1 MLLIPKSRHSH
12 GFTLVELLVVIAII
26 GVLVA
31 LLLPAVQAARE
42 AARRMQCGN
51 NQKQLAL
58 AIHNYHDT
66 YGTLPWASSQGFGFT
81 YHAHVYPFME
91 QTALYSI
98 IQFQDAG
105 AGSNSTPNST
115 FSVVAKTVIKGLK
128 CPSEKTGYVWA
139 PALNGLSNRA
149 VGSYVG
155 CVGSNVTKDSVQA
168 AGSIDV
174 RNGNG
179 ALLVYHVAS
188 SVNRTQDVRFNS
200 ITDGLSNTFLGGES
214 PFSVVSPCTICDRM
228 YGYSYD
234 SDAANGA
241 TSGGDFSE
249 VVCSTY
255 YRMNRSMLKSSVSG
269 NERELSFGSYHPAGC
284 MMQLCDGS
292 IRYVTESVDL
302 AIWQAVGS
310 RDGGE
315 ILQLP

>member
-1 MLLIPKSRHSH
+1 
-12 GFTLVELLVVIAII
+12 VELLVVIAII

-42 AARRMQCGN
+42 AARRMQCSN

-91 QTALYSI
+91 QTPLFNI
-98 IQFQDAG
+98 IQFQDS
-105 AGSNSTPNST
+105 GSGSDSTPNST

-128 CPSEKTGYVWA
+128 CPSEKHGYTWG
-139 PALNGLSNRA
+139 PPLNGLSNRA

-155 CVGSNVTKDSVQA
+155 CVGGDVTKDVPQA
-168 AGSIDV
+168 AGIVDV
-174 RNGNG
+174 RSGNG
-179 ALLVYHVAS
+179 ALLVFHVAS
-188 SVNRTQDVRFNS
+188 TVNRVDSVKFKN

-214 PFSVVSPCTICDRM
+214 PFSVVAPCTICDRM

-234 SDAANGA
+234 ADAANAASGA
-241 TSGGDFSE
+241 GDFSE
-249 VVCSTY
+249 VVCSTFY
-255 YRMNRSMLKSSVSG
+255 PMNRSMLKSSVPG
-269 NERELSFGSYHPAGC
+269 DERELSFGSYHPAGC
-284 MMQLCDGS
+284 LMQMCDGS
-292 IRYVTESVDL
+292 VRYVPESIDIKV
-302 AIWQAVGS
+302 WRAVGS

-315 ILQLP
+315 TLQLP

>member
-1 MLLIPKSRHSH
+1 MSVYLRDRLRRA
-12 GFTLVELLVVIAII
+12 FTLVELLVVIAII

-91 QTALYSI
+91 QVPLYNI
-98 IQFQDAG
+98 IQFQESG
-105 AGSNSTPNST
+105 AGSDSTPNST
-115 FSVVAKTVIKGLK
+115 FSIVAKTVIKGLK
-128 CPSEKTGYVWA
+128 CPSEKTGNVWG
-139 PALNGLSNRA
+139 PSLNNLSNRA

-155 CVGSNVTKDSVQA
+155 CVGSDVQQDSVQA
-168 AGSIDV
+168 AGNIDV

-179 ALLVYHVAS
+179 VMLVFHVAS
-188 SVNRTQDVRFNS
+188 TVNRTADVRFKN

-234 SDAANGA
+234 ADAANSG

-249 VVCSTY
+249 VVCSTFY
-255 YRMNRSMLKSSVSG
+255 KMNRSMLKTSVSG

-284 MMQLCDGS
+284 QMSLCDGS
-292 IRYVTESVDL
+292 VRYIPESIDL
-302 AIWQAVGS
+302 AIWRAVGS

-315 ILQLP
+315 TLQLP

>member
-1 MLLIPKSRHSH
+1 MPVKQGSPKTR

-66 YGTLPWASSQGFGFT
+66 YGTMPWASSQGFGFT

-91 QTALYSI
+91 QQPLYNI
-98 IQFQDAG
+98 IQFQDSG
-105 AGSNSTPNST
+105 EGSDSSPNST
-115 FSVVAKTVIKGLK
+115 FSVLAKTVVKVLK
-128 CPSEKTGYVWA
+128 CPSEKTSNVWA
-139 PALNGLSNRA
+139 PPINGLSNRA

-155 CVGSNVTKDSVQA
+155 CVGSDVTKDSVQA
-168 AGSIDV
+168 SGSIDV

-179 ALLVYHVAS
+179 AMLVFHVAS
-188 SVNRTQDVRFNS
+188 PINRMEVKFKN
-200 ITDGLSNTFLGGES
+200 ITDGLSNTLLGGES
-214 PFSVVSPCTICDRM
+214 PFSVVAPCTICDRM

-234 SDAANGA
+234 ADAANA
-241 TSGGDFSE
+241 AESGGDFSE

-255 YRMNRSMLKSSVSG
+255 YKMNLSMLKTG
-269 NERELSFGSYHPAGC
+269 PTGDERELSFGSYHPAGC
-284 MMQLCDGS
+284 LMQMCDGS
-292 IRYVTESVDL
+292 VRYVSESVDM
-302 AIWQAVGS
+302 AVWRAAGS

-315 ILQLP
+315 TLQLP

>member
-1 MLLIPKSRHSH
+1 MFYSH
-12 GFTLVELLVVIAII
+12 RFVGRRAFTLVELLVVIAII

-91 QTALYSI
+91 QMPLYNI

-105 AGSNSTPNST
+105 EGSDSSPNST
-115 FSVVAKTVIKGLK
+115 FSIVAKTVIKGLK
-128 CPSEKTGYVWA
+128 CPSEKTANVWG
-139 PALNGLSNRA
+139 PPINGLSNRA

-155 CVGSNVTKDSVQA
+155 NCGNDVTLDSAQP
-168 AGSIDV
+168 AGTVDV
-174 RNGNG
+174 RCGNG
-179 ALLVYHVAS
+179 PMLVYHIAQTA
-188 SVNRTQDVRFNS
+188 NRTDVKFKN
-200 ITDGLSNTFLGGES
+200 ITDGLSNTFLQGES
-214 PFSVVSPCTICDRM
+214 PFSVVAPCTICDRM

-234 SDAANGA
+234 SDAANA
-241 TSGGDFSE
+241 ASGSGDFSE
-249 VVCSTY
+249 VVCSTFY
-255 YRMNRSMLKSSVSG
+255 KMNRSMLTSTVSG
-269 NERELSFGSYHPAGC
+269 DEREMSFGSYHPAGC
-284 MMQLCDGS
+284 QMSLCDGS
-292 IRYVTESVDL
+292 VRYVAESIDM
-302 AIWQAVGS
+302 AIWRAVGS

-315 ILQLP
+315 TLQLQ